1 MTERRSH
8 YERILTPTEDESLLA
23 KFVEV
28 SIMLNN
34 KEKLTAFQLQIAL
47 EEHSALVN
55 TLLARGHLAELCQIR
70 DEVWRNYVDKP

>member
-1 MTERRSH
+1 
-8 YERILTPTEDESLLA
+8 
-23 KFVEV
+23 
-28 SIMLNN
+28 MLNN